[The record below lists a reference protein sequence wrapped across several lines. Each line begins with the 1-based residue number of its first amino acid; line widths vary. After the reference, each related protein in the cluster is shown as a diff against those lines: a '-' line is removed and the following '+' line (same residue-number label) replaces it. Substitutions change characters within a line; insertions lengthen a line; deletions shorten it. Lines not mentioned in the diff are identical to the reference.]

1 LLSTHVETLTVPVN
15 MFHSLIR
22 AYLFI
27 LYGTEDD
34 VGSPLVWFINQLKIY
49 KKINIFQECMKQFT
63 TSFRLT
69 PNSKKI
75 THNFKSMFYIRKDI
89 NFMLHKHF

>member
-1 LLSTHVETLTVPVN
+1 
-15 MFHSLIR
+15 
-22 AYLFI
+22 
-27 LYGTEDD
+27 
-34 VGSPLVWFINQLKIY
+34 
-49 KKINIFQECMKQFT
+49 MKQFT